1 MENTRV
7 KHPALAFL
15 VSLSVAGT
23 CLAAPGLA
31 LAAPSTTQADEPAEA
46 TAAEGA
52 ADEATAAEGTADAT
66 AETTEPDATTDEA
79 AISNPELKGAEE
91 AAATADK
98 ADQAQR
104 AKGGDKATVDKAPG
118 KADKAA
124 TDTKD
129 IKADS
134 GSITFGGVTVAI
146 PDSFMVMDFPH
157 LMTVAVAPTGDMS
170 VTLASPAMVMVDETS
185 SEVGPELFDE
195 IAASLAEGAGIDT
208 PEAQQITLT
217 DGTEAYEYIF
227 ELVDPDS
234 GEPVASNAAVYMVFV
249 PVDDSYTVVQVTVDR
264 SVADVSQDTVDSII
278 SSIAVGTVD
287 KTAQSD
293 AATTDEAATTEEAAT
308 DAVQATTPDVADETT
323 ADAAKTDDAVTDEN
337 KDATEAEDAA
347 KTDATAKTDDTA
359 KADDSTKTDEAGADK
374 TASTD
379 AADKTTDETAKT
391 DDAAASD
398 TTKSTE
404 TTEPEATT
412 DEAAISNP
420 ELKGAE
426 EAAADADKAAEAEE
440 TAKDADQ
447 ATTTDTD
454 KADAATDE
462 TAATDEADATEAAAE
477 TDAATAVAG
486 TAESLAGMSFDIPE
500 GLSATDESS
509 DQQGIWTD
517 ESGDL
522 VVRVT
527 PNVVDS
533 VQSMTLRDLTR
544 EAYGLASSLDGEV
557 VGYATY
563 ENDDT
568 TVYTYA
574 IVFERDGV
582 EQMGTVGYVPVADG
596 SLSAISCAF
605 PLSDMETYAPMVESI
620 YESVTVAE

>member
-1 MENTRV
+1 MAGTNLGDAASTWLPRVVRRIGGVAGEGMRYESELIPMENTRA

-31 LAAPSTTQADEPAEA
+31 LAAPSSAQTDEPAEA
-46 TAAEGA
+46 AAAEGA
-52 ADEATAAEGTADAT
+52 AAASTET
-66 AETTEPDATTDEA
+66 AEPAQGTDEA

-91 AAATADK
+91 AAADADEAAEAERAKDAVETADADAPATADK
-98 ADQAQR
+98 AAS
-104 AKGGDKATVDKAPG
+104 
-118 KADKAA
+118 
-124 TDTKD
+124 DTKD
-129 IKADS
+129 IKVDS
-134 GSITFGGVTVAI
+134 GSISFGGVTVAV
-146 PDSFMVMDFPH
+146 PDSFIVMDFPH
-157 LMTVAVAPTGDMS
+157 LMTLAVAPTGEMS
-170 VTLASPAMVMVDETS
+170 VTLASPAMVMVDEATG
-185 SEVGPELFDE
+185 EAGPELFDDVAE
-195 IAASLAEGAGIDT
+195 SLAEAAGVET
-208 PEAQQITLT
+208 PDVQKLALA

-227 ELVDPDS
+227 DLVDPES

-264 SVADVSQDTVDSII
+264 MVADVSQDTVDSII
-278 SSIAVGTVD
+278 SSIAVGASD
-287 KTAQSD
+287 KTA
-293 AATTDEAATTEEAAT
+293 TETEAATS
-308 DAVQATTPDVADETT
+308 DAKPAEVA
-323 ADAAKTDDAVTDEN
+323 
-337 KDATEAEDAA
+337 
-347 KTDATAKTDDTA
+347 
-359 KADDSTKTDEAGADK
+359 
-374 TASTD
+374 
-379 AADKTTDETAKT
+379 
-391 DDAAASD
+391 
-398 TTKSTE
+398 
-404 TTEPEATT
+404 EPESAT

-426 EAAADADKAAEAEE
+426 EAAADADKAAETEEAARAADQAKTTDDADKTDDAASPDAAEKADQSTDA
-440 TAKDADQ
+440 TATDADDADQ
-447 ATTTDTD
+447 KD
-454 KADAATDE
+454 
-462 TAATDEADATEAAAE
+462 DATA
-477 TDAATAVAG
+477 TDAAPAAG
-486 TAESLAGMSFDIPE
+486 TTESFAGMSFDIPA

-544 EAYGLASSLDGEV
+544 EAYGLASSLNGEV

-605 PLSDMETYAPMVESI
+605 PLSDMDAYAPTVESI
-620 YESVTVAE
+620 YESVSVAE